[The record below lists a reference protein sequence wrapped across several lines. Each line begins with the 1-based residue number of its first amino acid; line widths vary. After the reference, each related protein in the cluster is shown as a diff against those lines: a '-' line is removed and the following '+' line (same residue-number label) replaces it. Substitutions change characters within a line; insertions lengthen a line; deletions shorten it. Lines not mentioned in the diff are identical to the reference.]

1 MLNEWTIVFR
11 LVLAAVLS
19 GIIGFEREFHGRAAG
34 FRTHILLCIGSTLVM
49 LTSIHIFEMYYGK
62 VPLDPARI
70 AAGVVTGIGFLGAGA
85 IVHFKS
91 SIRGLTTAASLWV
104 VAGIGLAVGSG
115 LYFASILTTIL
126 TMIALLLFGRMEH
139 AMIRKDWYRTIIIES
154 RESIDQFK
162 AIREILEES
171 RTDIT
176 DFEVDR
182 SRDGQNMVLKL
193 GVKLYETRCADQLL
207 KDIGSLDGVKNVK
220 WETE

>member
-1 MLNEWTIVFR
+1 MAQDDGSHPGYPVHP
-11 LVLAAVLS
+11 VPLS
-19 GIIGFEREFHGRAAG
+19 RAG
-34 FRTHILLCIGSTLVM
+34 FDEDGEV
-49 LTSIHIFEMYYGK
+49 
-62 VPLDPARI
+62 
-70 AAGVVTGIGFLGAGA
+70 GAGGA
-85 IVHFKS
+85 RHGVH
-91 SIRGLTTAASLWV
+91 LDHQML
-104 VAGIGLAVGSG
+104 AGIGLAVGSG